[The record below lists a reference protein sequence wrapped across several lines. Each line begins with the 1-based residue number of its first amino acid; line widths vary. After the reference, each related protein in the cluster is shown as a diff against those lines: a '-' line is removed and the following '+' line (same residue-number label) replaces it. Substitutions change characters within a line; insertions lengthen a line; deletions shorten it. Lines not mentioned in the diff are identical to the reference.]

1 MPANRFQLCV
11 ICIALTLLF
20 TAPAIARTM
29 SCLQDTSNIIG
40 VWRGTSIC
48 TDRKIAPACKDEQII
63 YTFRNA
69 PGQRPGKV
77 ILKADKV
84 VDGKIEFMGELEG
97 TFDQKK
103 HTWTAE
109 FRSPR
114 FHGLWSFVISGR
126 NLTGTL
132 TDIPSKATIRKISA
146 RKD

>member
-1 MPANRFQLCV
+1 MLNTRFQVCV
-11 ICIALTLLF
+11 ATVAFLLLLVPH
-20 TAPAIARTM
+20 TVVRATTCA
-29 SCLQDTSNIIG
+29 QDTSNIIG

-84 VDGKIEFMGELEG
+84 VDGKIEFMAELEG
-97 TFDQKK
+97 TYDQKK

-132 TDIPSKATIRKISA
+132 TDIPSKAIIRKISA